1 MDRKNIEKI
10 AQTAD
15 DRMLLAKVWDKIN
28 TGIPRDV
35 PAYSCFLSPRELE
48 LTRLL
53 FGEPD
58 GLLRFGGY
66 PNAQRQML
74 CYLPEY
80 LSQDSLMEEDS
91 PVVCL
96 RATYHSGDKL
106 SHRDFLGSLM
116 GSGVARES
124 VGDICVGDGSCD
136 FFATKEIAPYLLS
149 SFDSAGR
156 TKLHLQQ
163 IPLAQASIP
172 QPQIRPI
179 RDTLASLRL
188 DAVIGLGFQVARGPA
203 SACVTSGKVT
213 VNGLPCIKPDR
224 AIAPGDVIAVRG
236 SGKIKLE
243 ECSGQTKKGRIGVL
257 IHRYV

>member
-1 MDRKNIEKI
+1 
-10 AQTAD
+10 
-15 DRMLLAKVWDKIN
+15 MLLAKVWDKIN
-28 TGIPRDV
+28 TGILRDV

-48 LTRLL
+48 LTRFC

-58 GLLRFGGY
+58 GLLRFRRISRRPA
-66 PNAQRQML
+66 PNAL
-74 CYLPEY
+74 
-80 LSQDSLMEEDS
+80 LSAGVSFS
-91 PVVCL
+91 GFPYGGGFPVVCL
-96 RATYHSGDKL
+96 RATYHAGDKL
-106 SHRDFLGSLM
+106 SHRDFLGALM

-156 TKLHLQQ
+156 SESCAFSRSRWHR
-163 IPLAQASIP
+163 PASP
-172 QPQIRPI
+172 SPQIRII

-188 DAVIGLGFQVARGPA
+188 DAVIGSGFQVARGPA

-243 ECSGQTKKGRIGVL
+243 EYSGQTKKGRIGVL